1 MSISS
6 LKPCALSILLAG
18 VCLTGVAHADEA
30 GLALAQKVY
39 DRADGQDSSAALTME
54 LTEQGR
60 APRSR
65 DMFLYR
71 QDKGGNVATMVR
83 FTSPAD
89 IAGTGLLTQ
98 DPAAGD
104 TNQWIYLPAM
114 ERVRRIDADRKG
126 GRFVNS
132 DYYFED
138 LRDRKPAM
146 DSHRITGQD
155 SVNGVACDLLE
166 SIPAQASNS
175 VYKKRVSCIDPNS
188 LLPLRV
194 EFYEKNPDTISKR
207 LAVARFEQV
216 NGYWTIMDSTLADLG
231 SGHQTRLTVNKIV
244 YDRGLPDTLFSNRAL
259 EDERTEATH
268 RP

>member
-98 DPAAGD
+98 DPLKVCILGD
-104 TNQWIYLPAM
+104 IEHM
-114 ERVRRIDADRKG
+114 
-126 GRFVNS
+126 
-132 DYYFED
+132 D
-138 LRDRKPAM
+138 L
-146 DSHRITGQD
+146 S
-155 SVNGVACDLLE
+155 
-166 SIPAQASNS
+166 
-175 VYKKRVSCIDPNS
+175 IDP
-188 LLPLRV
+188 
-194 EFYEKNPDTISKR
+194 KNFVR
-207 LAVARFEQV
+207 
-216 NGYWTIMDSTLADLG
+216 
-231 SGHQTRLTVNKIV
+231 
-244 YDRGLPDTLFSNRAL
+244 
-259 EDERTEATH
+259 
-268 RP
+268 